1 MITDPVTKYC
11 ILAYAYLTAAVLY
24 IKVFRQYLSEAN
36 EKLGHA
42 TTIFNNVSEQAEEV
56 ISISKDVLANSDFRN
71 QIQGMINVVQEEM
84 YKSGVT
90 TPHPNKHMYEDTVD

>member
-1 MITDPVTKYC
+1 MIDPVTKYC

-71 QIQGMINVVQEEM
+71 QIKNMIDVVKDEV
-84 YKSGVT
+84 YKSGR
-90 TPHPNKHMYEDTVD
+90 PNQHMNEDTVD